1 MGVYKQGVMEKM
13 SRKKRLGI
21 ILLVTFS
28 VWIALMGAIVP
39 YKDDHA
45 EIQEVF
51 IIRKIEKQNQ
61 EAEKLYMENK
71 AREEE
76 AERLEKQ
83 KKHEDLLA
91 LLEKKQWQR
100 EKAETEEAWEELQKA
115 NATMAE
121 IESLLS
127 AGFKGEYQ
135 EYAYS
140 FFDEYGWTKN
150 DFQCLIYLWERE
162 SNWNPDAHNGS
173 SGAHGIPQ
181 SLPASKMA
189 SEGDDYYTNAETQIR
204 WGIKYIASRY
214 GTPAEAWAHS
224 EAYNWY

>member
-1 MGVYKQGVMEKM
+1 MEKI

-39 YKDDHA
+39 YKGDKV
-45 EIQEVF
+45 EIQENLM
-51 IIRKIEKQNQ
+51 IKQIEKQNQ
-61 EAEKLYMENK
+61 AAEKLYKEAK
-71 AREEE
+71 AKEKEEE
-76 AERLEKQ
+76 RIARHM
-83 KKHEDLLA
+83 KHEA
-91 LLEKKQWQR
+91 LVDRLQRKRWQK
-100 EKAETEEAWEELQKA
+100 EELETEEAWDKLMERESE
-115 NATMAE
+115 MAE
-121 IESLLS
+121 IESMLS
-127 AGFKGEYQ
+127 AGSKGEYQ

-140 FFDEYGWTKN
+140 FFDDYGWTKN

-189 SEGDDYYTNAETQIR
+189 SEGDDYYTNGETQIR
-204 WGIKYIASRY
+204 WGLKYIAGRY
-214 GTPAEAWAHS
+214 GTPSEAWAHS

>member
-1 MGVYKQGVMEKM
+1 MEKI

-21 ILLVTFS
+21 ILLITFS

-39 YKDDHA
+39 YKGNRA
-45 EIQEVF
+45 EIQEELM
-51 IIRKIEKQNQ
+51 IRRIEKQNQ
-61 EAEKLYMENK
+61 AAEKLYMENK
-71 AREEE
+71 AREKE
-76 AERLEKQ
+76 AARIEQ
-83 KKHEDLLA
+83 HKKHEAA
-91 LLEKKQWQR
+91 LELMEKKRW
-100 EKAETEEAWEELQKA
+100 EKEAAETEEAWNALQEKE
-115 NATMAE
+115 ATKAE

-127 AGFKGEYQ
+127 AGTKGEYQ

-140 FFDEYGWTKN
+140 FFDDYGWTKN

-162 SNWNPDAHNGS
+162 SNWNPEAHNGS

-204 WGIKYIASRY
+204 WGLKYIASRY